1 MEEKDLAQDMKN
13 ELKETNLYYENVKLE
28 LSKIRL
34 ENVIIEEKH
43 KQEVYENNQIYEK
56 VEYGIFIKFKGENIK
71 IATIDEDGTLIPNR
85 DILQNEDKKYTDE
98 ELEALGDML
107 NRLGLEQDKVDI
119 NKLKEQLK
127 ELEAKTEEKYNK
139 EKTEKE
145 DVEKEKEEEET
156 IKDDEEENEPEQE
169 VEDKEKEEIA
179 MLYGLKA
186 SQIVHINTTD
196 EKITDD
202 HTFPELVKWAQGKK
216 DIYVIPGKDPY
227 TWKVIGRENENEEF
241 KEIEEANRQIYGKN
255 PNITIKRIDGEKITE
270 VRPIAVHDIDG
281 DSVMAVVKDSYG
293 QPEVL
298 YCRKEEGEQKYWGCV
313 VPEVSGKN
321 VRQMEYDERE
331 FMSSKYNS
339 GMDLDRKAEELE
351 KAQQLDE
358 RGVPS
363 KEKGVQVYEI
373 EGNSRQNYDM
383 RKEEIVE
390 DLMKRDGIVDKLTV
404 PPGYYEQKAEKVLKL
419 LHDNEEIEYEQA
431 VEEID
436 NNEEREAE
444 KNREEEENE
453 KTPWDRRKR

>member
-1 MEEKDLAQDMKN
+1 MEENAGKDLAKDMKQ
-13 ELKETNLYYENVKLE
+13 ELKETNKYYENVRLE

-43 KQEVYENNQIYEK
+43 KQEIDENNKINE
-56 VEYGIFIKFKGENIK
+56 VIEYGVYIKFKGENVK
-71 IATIDEDGTLIPNR
+71 IAIIDETGRLMPNTE
-85 DILQNEDKKYTDE
+85 ILNDEKYSPE
-98 ELEALGDML
+98 ELNALGDML
-107 NRLGLEQDKVDI
+107 RRLGLEQDKVDI
-119 NKLKEQLK
+119 NKLKDQLK
-127 ELEAKTEEKYNK
+127 EIEAKTEEEFNK

-145 DVEKEKEEEET
+145 DEEKEKDEEESIKDEEEE
-156 IKDDEEENEPEQE
+156 KEPEEDEQE

-179 MLYGLKA
+179 LLYGLKA

-202 HTFPELVKWAQGKK
+202 KTFPELVKWAEGKK
-216 DIYVIPGKDPY
+216 DVYVIPGKDPY
-227 TWKVIGRENENEEF
+227 TWKVIGRENEKEEF
-241 KEIEEANRQIYGKN
+241 KEIQEANRQIYGKN
-255 PNITIKRIDGEKITE
+255 PDITIKRIDGEKITE

-321 VRQMEYDERE
+321 VRQMEYDERA

-351 KAQQLDE
+351 IAQNLDA

-363 KEKGVQVYEI
+363 KEEGVQVYEI
-373 EGNSRQNYDM
+373 EGNSQQNYEM
-383 RKEEIVE
+383 TKENIVE
-390 DLMKRDGIVDKLTV
+390 DLMKRDGIIDKMTV
-404 PPGYYEQKAEKVLKL
+404 PPGYYEQKAEKVMKL
-419 LHDNEEIEYEQA
+419 LHEDQEIDYEQA
-431 VEEID
+431 VEKID
-436 NNEEREAE
+436 E
-444 KNREEEENE
+444 KEKREEGGRTQGENN
-453 KTPWDRRKR
+453 RRRH